1 MSGGV
6 RPRFRARESAARVR
20 MLALLLPLLLPLVSH
35 AAPAFADDVATS
47 RAAPFHPADTVPRAR
62 VSTDGAARAG
72 RGKRRTAKHAKREKK
87 APKRAR
93 VGVPV
98 PVEITYYCL
107 QGTTRTDRP
116 TRDGIVAADPRV
128 FPLRRRVE
136 LFVGGESLGRFLVD
150 DTGAMVRGHVV
161 DVWVPSC
168 DDARQRGRRYG
179 EAVLLKRGAGQKL
192 VAPVPP

>member
-1 MSGGV
+1 MSGALS
-6 RPRFRARESAARVR
+6 RRRARGMAVATAA
-20 MLALLLPLLLPLVSH
+20 MMLLLAAPTLADGATRPTAPTGPRLH
-35 AAPAFADDVATS
+35 AADTLPKVGARADGGGAG
-47 RAAPFHPADTVPRAR
+47 RRRKRRKAKRAR
-62 VSTDGAARAG
+62 
-72 RGKRRTAKHAKREKK
+72 K

-93 VGVPV
+93 VGVRV

-150 DTGAMVRGHVV
+150 DTGALIRGHVV

-168 DDARQRGRRYG
+168 ADARQRGRRYG
-179 EAVLLKRGAGQKL
+179 EAVLLERGAK
-192 VAPVPP
+192 AK